1 MSRLRGLL
9 RRFRAGW
16 AAARPVRTPASGP
29 GGTRGGGARH
39 TSLLVAPDGTAS
51 DDAASAQ
58 TLNDLRGRFADLLRR
73 LEADARRDGMYN
85 DGPMTRVMELLQLC
99 MGILCQVTD
108 QNIRTTERH
117 AGQVVGAIESAKR
130 GSEAAVEWARLD
142 LARQMA
148 GEQDRFADRIA
159 ERVVDKADRAIGRR
173 ARQFP
178 LKAALWLVVA
188 LVGSNVATGL
198 YMWGQTGKEVRAA
211 QATARDATVAGMMA
225 VYREAR
231 EGLYQAFHAEGA
243 AGGLRWMQLMQWNT
257 ILTALDQCTSN
268 NSLTFT
274 GANGRLACR
283 VPLWIEPPVSQA
295 PAPSNLEVEL
305 DTTPAP
311 QPVPQPVQKPA
322 RKPSRTG
329 R

>member
-1 MSRLRGLL
+1 MSGLRGFL

-16 AAARPVRTPASGP
+16 AAARPARALASGA
-29 GGTRGGGARH
+29 GGTGRKDAWRL
-39 TSLLVAPDGTAS
+39 SLLAAPAGTAP

-58 TLNDLRGRFADLLRR
+58 TLDDLRRRFDDLLRR
-73 LEADARRDGMYN
+73 LEADARRDGMYS

-99 MGILCQVTD
+99 MGILCQVTYL
-108 QNIRTTERH
+108 NIRTTERH
-117 AGQVVGAIESAKR
+117 AGQVVGTIESAKQ
-130 GSEAAVEWARLD
+130 GTEAAVERARMD

-159 ERVVDKADRAIGRR
+159 ERVVARADRGIERR
-173 ARQFP
+173 VRQFP
-178 LKAALWLVVA
+178 FKVAAVLAAALA
-188 LVGSNVATGL
+188 GSNAATGL
-198 YMWGQTGKEVRAA
+198 YVHHQTGKDVRAA
-211 QATARDATVAGMMA
+211 EVAARDDTVTGMMA

-274 GANGRLACR
+274 GANGRLGCR
-283 VPLWIEPPVSQA
+283 VPLWIGPPVSQA
-295 PAPSNLEVEL
+295 PAPSSLEIEL

-311 QPVPQPVQKPA
+311 QPAPQPVQKPA

-329 R
+329 Q

>member
-16 AAARPVRTPASGP
+16 VAARPARAPASGQ
-29 GGTRGGGARH
+29 GGTRGGGARR
-39 TSLLVAPDGTAS
+39 TSLLVALGGTAS

-73 LEADARRDGMYN
+73 LEADARRDGMYS
-85 DGPMTRVMELLQLC
+85 DGPMTRVVELLQLC

-117 AGQVVGAIESAKR
+117 ADQVVGAIETAKR
-130 GSEAAVEWARLD
+130 GSEVAVEWARLD

-159 ERVVDKADRAIGRR
+159 ERVVDKADRAIERR
-173 ARQFP
+173 VRQFP
-178 LKAALWLVVA
+178 FKAALWLAIV
-188 LVGSNVATGL
+188 LVGSNAATGL
-198 YMWGQTGKEVRAA
+198 YMWGQTGKDVRAA
-211 QATARDATVAGMMA
+211 EAAARDATVAGMMA

-231 EGLYQAFHAEGA
+231 EGLYQAFQAEGA
-243 AGGLRWMQLMQWNT
+243 PGGARWMQLMKWNS
-257 ILTALDQCTSN
+257 ILPALSRCTNDS
-268 NSLTFT
+268 SLVFT
-274 GANGRLACR
+274 GADGRLACR
-283 VPLWIEPPVSQA
+283 VPLWIGPPVSRA
-295 PAPSNLEVEL
+295 PAPSNVEVEL
-305 DTTPAP
+305 ETTPAP
-311 QPVPQPVQKPA
+311 QPAQ
-322 RKPSRTG
+322 KPSRAG